1 MQKTK
6 KVQKMH
12 SNLENET
19 IGNNVAY
26 VLKLI
31 KENELDETETME
43 LCCPLGKLLNISEY
57 EDCNQFART

>member
-1 MQKTK
+1 
-6 KVQKMH
+6 MH

-43 LCCPLGKLLNISEY
+43 LCCPLGKLLNISVY